1 MIPKPR
7 SGHVEQN
14 PSRKRREE
22 EKSEDALTGEKA
34 ATKGMRT

>member
-14 PSRKRREE
+14 PSRKERKE